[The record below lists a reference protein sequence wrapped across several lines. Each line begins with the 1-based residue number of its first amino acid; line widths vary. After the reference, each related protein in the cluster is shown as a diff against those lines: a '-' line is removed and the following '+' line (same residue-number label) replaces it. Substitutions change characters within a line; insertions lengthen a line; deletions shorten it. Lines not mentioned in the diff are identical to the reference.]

1 MREAIRGTQGPSE
14 AIRGNQR
21 PLHSHTSQRR
31 TASHASHSHSH
42 SQRRTASH
50 ASQPFRRYVA
60 TVSVNV
66 ARAASGSMKQRT
78 SLGNRSFHGMAS
90 TASGS
95 FLHAMREAIRDQLGN
110 RSFHGMAS
118 TASGSFLHAMKE
130 AIRSKLPRDGLNRLG
145 ILPACNEGGNQSP
158 SEPIKGQSE
167 SIRVNQREA
176 IRGTQRAVDGAIGG
190 D

>member
-14 AIRGNQR
+14 AIRGHQR

-95 FLHAMREAIRDQLGN
+95 FLHAMREAIR
-110 RSFHGMAS
+110 SH
-118 TASGSFLHAMKE
+118 
-130 AIRSKLPRDGLNRLG
+130 
-145 ILPACNEGGNQSP
+145 QSP
-158 SEPIKGQSE
+158 SKVNQSQSE

-176 IRGTQRAVDGAIGG
+176 IRGTQRAVDGHRRRLITITIGG
-190 D
+190 HQGVREADEES

>member
-95 FLHAMREAIRDQLGN
+95 FLHAM
-110 RSFHGMAS
+110 
-118 TASGSFLHAMKE
+118 KE

-167 SIRVNQREA
+167 SIGGNQRQSEALRGQLMAPSEA
-176 IRGTQRAVDGAIGG
+176 IDHNHNRRSSRRT
-190 D
+190 

>member
-31 TASHASHSHSH
+31 TASHASHSHSHSQRRTASHASHSHSHSH

-118 TASGSFLHAMKE
+118 TASGSFLHAM
-130 AIRSKLPRDGLNRLG
+130 
-145 ILPACNEGGNQSP
+145 
-158 SEPIKGQSE
+158 
-167 SIRVNQREA
+167 REA
-176 IRGTQRAVDGAIGG
+176 IRDHQSPSKVNQSQSERGNQRHSEGS
-190 D
+190 